1 MWRDLGDYSLLFGA
15 AEHHHGQRDT
25 LPDLPGA
32 LQPST
37 LRDEPGLLTLGLE
50 TTEWSPMMNLEL
62 AERRAVETKQPVV
75 VVSAA

>member
-1 MWRDLGDYSLLFGA
+1 MNAKNVVKCFTFLILAAARSLSCW
-15 AEHHHGQRDT
+15 
-25 LPDLPGA
+25 
-32 LQPST
+32 ST
-37 LRDEPGLLTLGLE
+37 GELSLGLE